1 MATIRV
7 TCPTCGKLL
16 EVDAAHTGQEVECG
30 ECLQVFVAEPHTN
43 PAIETSAARDM
54 PARNKP
60 KPWRRRGDDDDYEHD
75 HEDDEYDE
83 FDRSTGARPAS
94 GTAVAALVVGVLAL
108 LTSCCVF
115 SGVPLGVTAMV
126 LGSSAKKNTGP
137 SGAATAATVL
147 GSVACLISLGFVAWL
162 IAVGLR
168 RGGN

>member
-1 MATIRV
+1 M
-7 TCPTCGKLL
+7 CGKLL
-16 EVDAAHTGQEVECG
+16 EVDAAHAGQEVECG
-30 ECLQVFVAEPHTN
+30 ACLQVFVAEAPSA
-43 PAIETSAARDM
+43 PAIKASAAPEL
-54 PARNKP
+54 PARIKG
-60 KPWRRRGDDDDYEHD
+60 KPWRRGDDVDYEHD

-83 FDRSTGARPAS
+83 FDPAPGARTAS
-94 GTAVAALVVGVLAL
+94 GTAVVALVVGVLAL

-126 LGSSAKKNTGP
+126 LGSSAKRNTGP